1 MGRTILGIVLA
12 AVAVFFWGYLFW
24 GLNPLPYTSWKQ
36 STGDEAA
43 QAALRE
49 HFPEDG
55 TYFIPSPMNPEVERL
70 HLKGPVAFLNIKSGG
85 PMMDSSAMI
94 GGLLQ
99 NLLVATVLLALLKLV
114 PSAISELGSQIKYA
128 ALFGLVA
135 ALLIDLGDVVWW
147 FEDVAWKLHMA
158 FYHITSFVIFTVV
171 LCRFS
176 MDRRE

>member
-1 MGRTILGIVLA
+1 MGRAILGIVLA
-12 AVAVFFWGYLFW
+12 AVAVFFWGFLFW
-24 GLNPLPYTSWKQ
+24 GLNPLPYASWKQ

-55 TYFIPSPMNPEVERL
+55 TYFIPSPSHPDVERL

-85 PMMDSSAMI
+85 PMMDSGSMI

-99 NLLVATVLLALLKLV
+99 NVVVAIALLALLKLV
-114 PSAISELGSQIKYA
+114 PSAVADLAGQVKYA
-128 ALFGLVA
+128 ALIGLVA
-135 ALLIDLGDVVWW
+135 ALLIDLGDIVWW
-147 FEDVAWKLHMA
+147 FEDVTWKLHMA
-158 FYHITSFVIFTVV
+158 FYHVTSFIIFTVV

-176 MDRRE
+176 IEKEG

>member
-12 AVAVFFWGYLFW
+12 AVAVFFWGFLYW
-24 GLNPLPYTSWKQ
+24 GLNPLPYSSWKQ

-43 QAALRE
+43 QAALRQ

-55 TYFIPSPMNPEVERL
+55 TYFIPSPGNPDVEQL

-85 PMMDSSAMI
+85 PMMDSRAMI

-99 NLLVATVLLALLKLV
+99 NLLLATVLLSLLKLV
-114 PSAISELGSQIKYA
+114 PSAISDLGSQIKYA

-147 FEDVAWKLHMA
+147 FEDVSWKLYMA
-158 FYHITSFVIFTVV
+158 FYHITSFVIFTVI

-176 MDRRE
+176 IDRKG